1 MPRAIRGAFFVG
13 KRKPITT
20 SNSYIMDTS
29 KQNSNSEQT
38 HNQASAKATQVTE
51 AETTSEHNNA
61 HGHDYGHIKSFVHR
75 KGHFSEAQRR
85 AYESLMPVFGIPYS
99 KQLKSMQD
107 WAQIFGNDHPI
118 VLEIGCGMGE
128 TTAKIAAQN
137 PNVNYIGVEVF
148 TTGVGA
154 LLKRVQEYGLN
165 NLRIIQHDAVEI
177 VRDMIPQGMLAGVHI
192 FFPDPWHKARHHKR
206 RLIQGAFVHELALR
220 LKCGGYIHCATD
232 WENYAEQMLAVLSA
246 EELLTNT
253 NSAQSFISRPDS
265 RPLTKYE
272 NRGNRLGH
280 GVWDVLFAKKSV

>member
-1 MPRAIRGAFFVG
+1 MPRPNVSGYFFVVSIIRFLNLFEPC
-13 KRKPITT
+13 KHCFHTMT
-20 SNSYIMDTS
+20 S
-29 KQNSNSEQT
+29 SELQ
-38 HNQASAKATQVTE
+38 HDAAES
-51 AETTSEHNNA
+51 AETDHTPVH
-61 HGHDYGHIKSFVHR
+61 GHIKSFVHR

-85 AYESLMPVFGIPYS
+85 AYESLMPVYGVRYEP
-99 KQLKSMQD
+99 QLKSAQD

-137 PNVNYIGVEVF
+137 PHINYIGVEVF

-154 LLKRVQEYGLN
+154 LLKRVQEYGLT

-177 VRDMIPQGMLAGVHI
+177 VRDMIPHGLLAGVHVY
-192 FFPDPWHKARHHKR
+192 FPDPWHKARHHKR
-206 RLIQGAFVHELALR
+206 RLIQSPFVHELALR
-220 LKCGGYIHCATD
+220 LQTGGYIHCATD

-246 EELLTNT
+246 ETLLHNT
-253 NSAQSFISRPDS
+253 DPAHGFIPRPES

-280 GVWDVLFAKKSV
+280 GVWDVFFRKNAL